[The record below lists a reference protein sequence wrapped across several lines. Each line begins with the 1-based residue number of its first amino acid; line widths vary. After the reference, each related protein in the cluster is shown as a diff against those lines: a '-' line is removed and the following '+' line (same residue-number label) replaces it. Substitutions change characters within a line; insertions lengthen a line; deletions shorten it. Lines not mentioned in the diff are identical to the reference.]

1 MVASSAGGSLMTES
15 MQWQQLDA
23 ERVLS
28 HVFEFAPHGVALCES
43 DGRIVLANAELERMF
58 GYTRAELRL
67 LTVEQ
72 LVPMRFR
79 AAHSLLRANEPSD
92 PRSHAMGA
100 GRELCGERAD
110 GSEFPIE
117 VGVSSL
123 QTPSRLLAIETMV
136 DISERKRLE
145 RMFQKMVESAPC
157 AMIMIDAR
165 GRVALMNPQTE
176 QMFGYSRSEII
187 GNTLE
192 MLLPERL
199 REAHQAHREA
209 FGQAPAMR
217 RMGAG
222 RDLTARHKDGTEF
235 PVEIGLNPVPGEES
249 GFVLAAV
256 TDITRRKSMERA
268 LQRAHA
274 DLEEFTSAASHDLK
288 SPLRG
293 IADLVDWIAEDL
305 AASKTSEVTHN
316 LGRVKERVCRLER
329 VVEDLLTYARSGPS
343 CSEAVLIELPN
354 LIENVLEV
362 QSPPSGFRIERSIEA
377 TPFVTVRTP
386 LETVLRNLIGNAV
399 QHHHREQGR
408 IGIRVEDAGEFCVFT
423 ISDDGPGIPVA
434 ARERVF
440 RIFQTLSPPGN
451 AGSGIGLALSKRLV
465 ESHGGRIA
473 IESGEGGCGTSVR
486 VWWPRF
492 ARTAARE

>member
-1 MVASSAGGSLMTES
+1 MTES
-15 MQWQQLDA
+15 TQWQQLDT

-28 HVFEFAPHGVALCES
+28 HVFEFAPHGVALCEA

-58 GYTRAELRL
+58 GYTRAELL
-67 LTVEQ
+67 QLTIEQ
-72 LVPMRFR
+72 LVPSRFR
-79 AAHSLLRANEPSD
+79 AAHTLFRSNEPPD

-100 GRELCGERAD
+100 GRELWGERAN

-123 QTPSRLLAIETMV
+123 QTPSRLLAIETIV

-165 GRVALMNPQTE
+165 GRIVLMNPQTE
-176 QMFGYSRSEII
+176 QMFGYSRAEIV

-192 MLLPERL
+192 LLLPERL
-199 REAHQAHREA
+199 RDVHRAHREA
-209 FGQAPAMR
+209 FSQTPTMR
-217 RMGAG
+217 QMGAG

-235 PVEIGLNPVPGEES
+235 PVEIGLNPVPGEEEES

-256 TDITRRKSMERA
+256 TDITRRKSMERE

-293 IADLVDWIAEDL
+293 ISDLVDWIAEDL
-305 AASKTSEVTHN
+305 AGSQTPEVTHN
-316 LGRVKERVCRLER
+316 LGRVKERVRRLEC
-329 VVEDLLTYARSGPS
+329 VVEDMLTYARAGPT
-343 CSEAVLIELPN
+343 CSEAVLIDVPK
-354 LIENVLEV
+354 LIEAVLEV

-386 LETVLRNLIGNAV
+386 LEAVLRNLIGNAV
-399 QHHHREQGR
+399 KHHHRGQGR
-408 IGIRVEDAGEFCVFT
+408 IGIRAEDAGEFCVFT

-440 RIFQTLSPPGN
+440 RMFQTLSPSGN

-473 IESGEGGCGTSVR
+473 IESADGGCGTSVR

-492 ARTAARE
+492 ARTVSRG

>member
-1 MVASSAGGSLMTES
+1 MTGSTP
-15 MQWQQLDA
+15 WQQLDT

-28 HVFEFAPHGVALCES
+28 HVFEFAPHGVALCEP

-58 GYTRAELRL
+58 GYTRTDLL
-67 LTVEQ
+67 HLTVEQ
-72 LVPMRFR
+72 LLPARFR
-79 AAHSLLRANEPSD
+79 AAHALLRANEPSD

-100 GRELCGERAD
+100 GRELCGRRAN

-117 VGVSSL
+117 VGVSAL
-123 QTPSRLLAIETMV
+123 QTPSRLLAIETIV
-136 DISERKRLE
+136 DISERRRLE

-165 GRVALMNPQTE
+165 GRVVLTNPQTE
-176 QMFGYSRSEII
+176 QMFGYSRTELI

-192 MLLPERL
+192 LLLPERL
-199 REAHQAHREA
+199 RELHQAHREA
-209 FGQAPAMR
+209 FGRTPTMR
-217 RMGAG
+217 QMGTG

-256 TDITRRKSMERA
+256 TDITRRKSMERE

-305 AASKTSEVTHN
+305 AGRQTPEVTRN
-316 LGRVKERVCRLER
+316 LGRVKERVRRLER
-329 VVEDLLTYARSGPS
+329 VVDDLLTYARSSPS
-343 CSEAVLIELPN
+343 GGETVLVDLPKLIES
-354 LIENVLEV
+354 VLEV
-362 QSPPSGFRIERSIEA
+362 QSPPGGFRIERSVEA
-377 TPFVTVRTP
+377 TPFVAVRTP
-386 LETVLRNLIGNAV
+386 LETVLRNLVGNAV
-399 QHHHREQGR
+399 QHHHLGQGR
-408 IGIRVEDAGEFCVFT
+408 IGISVEDAGEFCLFT

-440 RIFQTLSPPGN
+440 RMFQALSSSGP

-473 IESGEGGCGTSVR
+473 IESADGGCGTSVR

-492 ARTAARE
+492 ARAVARG